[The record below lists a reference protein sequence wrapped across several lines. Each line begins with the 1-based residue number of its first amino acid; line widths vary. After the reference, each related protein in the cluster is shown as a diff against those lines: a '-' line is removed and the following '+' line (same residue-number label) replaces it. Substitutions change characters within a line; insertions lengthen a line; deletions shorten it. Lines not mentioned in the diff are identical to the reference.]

1 MVKQL
6 ARRDAKFKFD
16 VAVQL
21 LTGAKTADELCLEYG
36 IPRASLFR
44 WRRHILEEGHRLF
57 RAEMGRPPSEEARV
71 VELERMIGRLTMEV
85 AALKKASSL
94 LSSRS
99 KQGEP

>member
-16 VAVQL
+16 VTMQL
-21 LTGAKTADELCLEYG
+21 LTGAKSADELCVEYQ
-36 IPRASLFR
+36 ITRPSLYR
-44 WRRHILEEGHRLF
+44 WRQRVLAEGYRLF
-57 RAEMGRPPSEEARV
+57 EAANGRPPSEQARV

-85 AALKKASSL
+85 EALKKASSL

-99 KQGEP
+99 RKGEP

>member
-16 VAVQL
+16 VAMQL
-21 LTGAKTADELCLEYG
+21 LTGAKTADELCVEYG
-36 IPRASLFR
+36 IARASLFR
-44 WRRHILEEGHRLF
+44 WRRQILEEGHRLF
-57 RAEMGRPPSEEARV
+57 RAEMGRPPSEQARV

-85 AALKKASSL
+85 EALKKASSL

-99 KQGEP
+99 RKGEL